1 MVVTILIFQ
10 YYVFRQMQSVTHS
23 RTVPFRAGSRKKAPH
38 HRLHK
43 EDEISCKNPQYNWW
57 YCIAIMVILYFIS
70 RNPHVSPRP
79 PSTQRV
85 VDFYDGISH
94 IGGNIAQ
101 AFS

>member
-1 MVVTILIFQ
+1 
-10 YYVFRQMQSVTHS
+10 MQSVTHS
-23 RTVPFRAGSRKKAPH
+23 RTVPFRAGSLKKEPH

-43 EDEISCKNPQYNWW
+43 DDEISCKNPQYNWW